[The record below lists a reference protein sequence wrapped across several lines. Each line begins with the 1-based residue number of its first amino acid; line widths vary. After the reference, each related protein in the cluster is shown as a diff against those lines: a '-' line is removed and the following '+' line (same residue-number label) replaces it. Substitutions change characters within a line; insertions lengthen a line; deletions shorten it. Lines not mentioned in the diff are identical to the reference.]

1 MADYILVKVQ
11 EEYSLCNLHQYWNLT
26 EGNKLLLPEEI
37 TDTSSTPAQNW
48 DRDSGLPTYTCEG
61 SGIYVDPIT
70 AVIVSI
76 IAAEESCLTVW
87 ILVTI

>member
-1 MADYILVKVQ
+1 L
-11 EEYSLCNLHQYWNLT
+11 W
-26 EGNKLLLPEEI
+26 LPEEI

-48 DRDSGLPTYTCEG
+48 DTDTGLPTYTCGG

-76 IAAEESCLTVW
+76 IAAEESCLTD
-87 ILVTI
+87 